1 MRREFPPREPAS
13 SPIRQTLVAY
23 KLKVSL
29 GSSCHAAHCYGSS
42 FTDLVLASL
51 GAPLSYAL
59 SSLPCVLIPNIA
71 EDENFLLMSLASK
84 FYLFYLPKTLIS
96 GRSFHSYL
104 NTLHWGSENSLCV
117 TAAPWGWNAS
127 FLSSG
132 FSQARPASYFILCL
146 ACFSSGVELDG
157 GKLGDETL
165 PLDKIVGLILMA
177 MTSRNPAFDGIFRS
191 SPCGRINES
200 SLTLHTPLHTMHSV
214 L

>member
-1 MRREFPPREPAS
+1 MLAAS
-13 SPIRQTLVAY
+13 

-42 FTDLVLASL
+42 FNDLVLASL
-51 GAPLSYAL
+51 GASLSLTL
-59 SSLPCVLIPNIA
+59 SSFPCALIPNIA
-71 EDENFLLMSLASK
+71 EDKNFLLLSLANK

-132 FSQARPASYFILCL
+132 FSASSPSLLFYFV
-146 ACFSSGVELDG
+146 S
-157 GKLGDETL
+157 
-165 PLDKIVGLILMA
+165 GLIFFW
-177 MTSRNPAFDGIFRS
+177 SRTGWWETGRWGSTFRQDCQVNSDGYDLKK
-191 SPCGRINES
+191 PRIWRYFQI
-200 SLTLHTPLHTMHSV
+200 
-214 L
+214 